1 MKSVTIKN
9 HQESLKEPS
18 VVWEK
23 YTRDVKNNPNRYF
36 VFYEGKDRQYYDCRI
51 QQFAENFNTYEVGGK
66 SKVLELVNKFTHEE
80 GYKLKNKLFF
90 IDKDYGHHQ
99 VNSDIYMTPKYA
111 VENFYVSHTAIE
123 RILKTHFGINE
134 DDPEFSMVLD
144 FFNERYKEFIQHL
157 TDMNLWAIC
166 CQLNGVKIDFDF
178 LGLKNKA
185 DKIVEIKHKKKIKL
199 LVEDISFNFFE
210 SMYEKMLSEKIKKG
224 SEKNGRNYVS
234 ELSIFRDRR
243 EHIHYTFEND
253 IEEYRIHI
261 EDYSRGKQLLWFL
274 KEFILSVENKN
285 GGILKRQ
292 FFIDDRAIMT
302 VFTNCADT
310 PDCLNDYLKR
320 KCCLTFN

>member
-90 IDKDYGHHQ
+90 IDKDYEHHQ

-111 VENFYVSHTAIE
+111 VENFYVSSEAIK
-123 RILKTHFGINE
+123 RILKVHFGIND
-134 DDPEFSMVLD
+134 DDPEFGRVLGC
-144 FFNERYKEFIQHL
+144 FNARYREFIDYL
-157 TDMNLWAIC
+157 TEMNLWAIC
-166 CQLNGVKIDFDF
+166 CQLNDVKIDFDL
-178 LGLKNKA
+178 LGLKSTAAKFLRINYS
-185 DKIVEIKHKKKIKL
+185 ELEL
-199 LVEDISFNFFE
+199 LVEDISFSYFE
-210 SMYEKMLSEKIKKG
+210 SMYEKGLRKKIKNSSG
-224 SEKNGRNYVS
+224 LSSRNYNLD
-234 ELSIFRDRR
+234 LSDYMNKKEQIR
-243 EHIHYTFEND
+243 ITFESPL
-253 IEEYRIHI
+253 EEYRRHI
-261 EDYSRGKQLLWFL
+261 DEYSRGKQLLWFL
-274 KEFILSVENKN
+274 KEFLLSVTRKE
-285 GGILKRQ
+285 GGILKNQ
-292 FFIDDRAIMT
+292 FLIDDNNIMT

-310 PDCLNDYLKR
+310 PEGLNEYLRR
-320 KCCLTFN
+320 KCCLIFN